1 MIWYTYVLKKD
12 DQDKWTPITLHST
25 ISFLV
30 KTTFKITLSN
40 FQMPAMVSLALVA
53 MLHNHSR
60 KYSTGFIFCFVLP
73 FSSFPLPSS
82 VFPSFPLL
90 SFFPFFLPYFFPFSF
105 FTALSLSFIFFFTW
119 PRTRNFPKYWQR
131 NSEWKRHGSFL
142 RELSILHGKL
152 FIKWVCFLQHPKSYH
167 RARVGHDCT
176 AVERTLVQNKREL
189 ITQGLQNCFMFVCI
203 YVSVYKC
210 GNNTLCLMVS
220 QDSQV

>member
-1 MIWYTYVLKKD
+1 MICYTYVLQKD

-25 ISFLV
+25 IFFLV

-40 FQMPAMVSLALVA
+40 FQMPDMVSLALVT

-82 VFPSFPLL
+82 VFPLLSSPFILSILSPLLL
-90 SFFPFFLPYFFPFSF
+90 SFLFLYC
-105 FTALSLSFIFFFTW
+105 SLSFIFFFTW

-142 RELSILHGKL
+142 RELRILHGKL
-152 FIKWVCFLQHPKSYH
+152 LIKWVCFLQHPKSYH

-189 ITQGLQNCFMFVCI
+189 ITQGLQNCFTFVCI